1 MKTSIL
7 IAAIIAATTT
17 QARACV
23 YYTVAGLEACER
35 QDRLDSLQRRVEDME
50 REQADR
56 EREQQTKEALDRINK
71 QTQRNQQIMQEWAD
85 QKRAR
90 EQIQSI
96 RDWPNVEQ
104 QQSGKAQVKKCED
117 SGLCRWE

>member
-56 EREQQTKEALDRINK
+56 EREQQTKEALDRISK
-71 QTQRNQQIMQEWAD
+71 QTRRNQQIIQEWAD
-85 QKRAR
+85 QKRVR

-96 RDWPNVEQ
+96 RDWPNAV
-104 QQSGKAQVKKCED
+104 KCEK
-117 SGLCRWE
+117 SGLLLRCE